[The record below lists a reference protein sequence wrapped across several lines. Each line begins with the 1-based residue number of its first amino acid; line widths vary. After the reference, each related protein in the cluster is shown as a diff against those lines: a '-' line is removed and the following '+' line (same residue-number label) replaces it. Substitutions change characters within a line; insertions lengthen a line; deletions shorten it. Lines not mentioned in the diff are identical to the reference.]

1 MISNLVLFS
10 NFSLVLVSRLSGQD
24 HCPCGNSRATNWQVC
39 AKFTKMWPFFKFHSS
54 TLIFY
59 LWVKNIFS
67 KAYACDWLCLWLT
80 PRKCKKMP
88 IIMTITYWKSHRLSV
103 SNTFFEQVTEKRK
116 KRFPPSLLEFVSQ
129 KQCSRCPSR
138 GSPACFV
145 LYFSPEGTF
154 LRTDKRERRTRV
166 HQFWQSLHDLS
177 PFDLDSLLLWSF
189 ALTRTIPTFKTHF
202 STPSQKCQLKN
213 QQKRFYFKTIK
224 RKS

>member
-1 MISNLVLFS
+1 MISNLILFS

-39 AKFTKMWPFFKFHSS
+39 AKFTKMWPLFKFYSFP
-54 TLIFY
+54 LIFY
-59 LWVKNIFS
+59 LLRQKYTLA
-67 KAYACDWLCLWLT
+67 KHACDWL
-80 PRKCKKMP
+80 RENAKKMP
-88 IIMTITYWKSHRLSV
+88 TIMTITHWKSHRLSV

-116 KRFPPSLLEFVSQ
+116 KRFPPSLLEFAFQ

-138 GSPACFV
+138 GSTACFV

-166 HQFWQSLHDLS
+166 HQFWQSLHDPT
-177 PFDLDSLLLWSF
+177 PFDLDSLFLWSF
-189 ALTRTIPTFKTHF
+189 ALLRTIPTFKTHF

-213 QQKRFYFKTIK
+213 QQKRFYFNTIK